1 MKDFLTAQEIEIL
14 EEAHHSSRFRKSA
27 DRIKTILFLNNGFT
41 YAQTA
46 KLLLLDETT
55 IRRYEK
61 EYQESGI
68 DGLLEHHYHGSFAN
82 LSKAQEKEL
91 TGYLKTN
98 LHQTAK
104 EAAAY
109 IQQTY
114 AISYSVEGVTHLLHR
129 LGFVY
134 KKTKIVPGKLDARRQ
149 VIFQKMYQLLKE
161 EIKQPEDRMYFLDG
175 THPVHNNKPCYG
187 WIYKG
192 EIKTSKGNS
201 GRKRLN
207 LNGALNLEDMEITVL
222 AEKTID
228 TNAMIHLFTEL
239 ERKQP
244 EGSILCFADNA
255 SYNHSRELKKFLR
268 KHKRIELFYLPPYS
282 PNLNPI
288 ERLWLF
294 FHKKILYDKYYET
307 FKEFK
312 TATLDFFQNI
322 KQYDAELKTLLTDS
336 FQTLSV

>member
-1 MKDFLTAQEIEIL
+1 MKDFLPAQEVKQLKAAHRIE
-14 EEAHHSSRFRKSA
+14 RDRKRA
-27 DRIKTILFLNNGFT
+27 DRIKAI
-41 YAQTA
+41 
-46 KLLLLDETT
+46 LLLNKGLAYPQIAEILMLDETT

-61 EYQESGI
+61 KYKESGI
-68 DGLLEHHYHGSFAN
+68 DGLLEDHYHGSPGYLTN
-82 LSKAQEKEL
+82 QQEIEL
-91 TGYLKTN
+91 THHLKTN

-104 EAAAY
+104 EVAAY
-109 IQQTY
+109 INRTY
-114 AISYSVEGVTHLLHR
+114 EVCLSVEGTTYLLHR

-134 KKTKIVPGKLDARRQ
+134 KKTKIVPGKMSPGLQRC
-149 VIFQKMYQLLKE
+149 FKQLYSLIKE
-161 EIKQPEDRMYFLDG
+161 MKQREDKFYFLDG
-175 THPVHNNKPCYG
+175 THPVHNNRACYG

-192 EIKTSKGNS
+192 EVKTSPGNT

-222 AEKTID
+222 EENTID
-228 TNAMIHLFTEL
+228 TKAMIRLFTEL

-244 EGSILCFADNA
+244 GGTIYAIVDNA
-255 SYNHSRELKKFLR
+255 SYNHSRELKRFLR
-268 KHKRIELFYLPPYS
+268 KHKRIEIYYLPPYS

-312 TATLDFFQNI
+312 TASLNFFQNI
-322 KQYDAELKTLLTDS
+322 KRYDKELTTLLTDS
-336 FQTLSV
+336 FQTLPI

>member
-1 MKDFLTAQEIEIL
+1 MKDFLPAQEIKNLKAAHKL
-14 EEAHHSSRFRKSA
+14 EKDRRKA
-27 DRIKTILFLNNGFT
+27 DRIKTILLLNKGLS
-41 YAQTA
+41 YPQVAEI
-46 KLLLLDETT
+46 LLLDEVT

-61 EYQESGI
+61 EFKTSGI
-68 DGLLEHHYHGSFAN
+68 DGLLEDHYHGSVKN
-82 LSKAQEKEL
+82 LTNKQETEL
-91 TGYLKTN
+91 TDYLKTN
-98 LHQTAK
+98 LHQAAK
-104 EAAAY
+104 EVAAY
-109 IQQTY
+109 ITRTY
-114 AISYSVEGVTHLLHR
+114 GVSYSIEGATNLLHR

-134 KKTKIVPGKLDARRQ
+134 KKTKIVPGKSNPGLQRCFKHLYSL
-149 VIFQKMYQLLKE
+149 IKE
-161 EIKQPEDRMYFLDG
+161 MKKSEDRIYFLDG

-192 EIKTSKGNS
+192 DIKTSLGNS

-207 LNGALNLEDMEITVL
+207 LNGALNLENMEITVL
-222 AEKTID
+222 EEKTIN
-228 TNAMIHLFTEL
+228 TQVMIHLFTEL
-239 ERKQP
+239 EKKQP
-244 EGSILCFADNA
+244 KGTIYAIVDNA

-268 KHKRIELFYLPPYS
+268 KHKRIEIYYLPPYS

-322 KQYDAELKTLLTDS
+322 KKYDEELRTLLTDS
-336 FQTLSV
+336 FQTLPT